1 MGQPV
6 LSEFTRVGVHLLKKV
21 RPLLALFEV
30 HGTECSLRHG
40 QAETDPDI
48 LRMLQNQVPAMHKAS
63 ANHSSPGAV
72 KREFR
77 SASPMTEQNQNAA
90 KS

>member
-6 LSEFTRVGVHLLKKV
+6 LSEFTRVGEHLLKKV

-40 QAETDPDI
+40 QAETDPDYFDDA
-48 LRMLQNQVPAMHKAS
+48 PKPS
-63 ANHSSPGAV
+63 AGHG
-72 KREFR
+72 
-77 SASPMTEQNQNAA
+77 
-90 KS
+90 